1 MKTEQEMVAA
11 FMRNAGQAVGETP
24 HLPKDVQT
32 YLGIQ
37 LIAEEVEELRQSAY
51 VQKDLTKV
59 YDGLC
64 DLIYVALWLANA
76 AGLDIQEGFAEV
88 HRSNIS
94 KFIDGHR
101 DEETGKWMKGPS
113 FTPPNLA
120 FLIAQQ
126 IAKNALKEEAQQ
138 LELPFDGCEGQWPG
152 DGSGMDDLAD
162 HNANEADDYRNE

>member
-1 MKTEQEMVAA
+1 MKTEQQMVAA

-24 HLPKDVQT
+24 HLPKDVQA

-37 LIAEEVEELRQSAY
+37 LIAEEVEELRQAAY

-76 AGLDIQEGFAEV
+76 AGLDIEEGFSEV
-88 HRSNIS
+88 HRSNMS

-101 DEETGKWMKGPS
+101 NEETGKWMKGPS
-113 FTPPNLA
+113 YSPPNLA

-126 IAKNALKEEAQQ
+126 IAKNAQQPDIQQ
-138 LELPFDGCEGQWPG
+138 LELPFMPGQVGWPG
-152 DGSGMDDLAD
+152 DGSGLDDLAD